1 MTHAVLFELFF
12 VVNARTDYLSI
23 LIGVSRNNATRAV
36 TLSELFLPGSETLCD
51 LIDSLF
57 VRIELNSSSLG
68 MLSGPTL
75 NLIGLF
81 VNVHEVTVPYSR
93 SRSAK
98 LLVRYVILLFLFD
111 ERTELFRISYCALN
125 QKKCLQVVLLFAT
138 TLCDDLSLGT
148 LIRAAP

>member
-93 SRSAK
+93 SEKRK
-98 LLVRYVILLFLFD
+98 TTR
-111 ERTELFRISYCALN
+111 
-125 QKKCLQVVLLFAT
+125 
-138 TLCDDLSLGT
+138 TLCYIIIPL
-148 LIRAAP
+148 